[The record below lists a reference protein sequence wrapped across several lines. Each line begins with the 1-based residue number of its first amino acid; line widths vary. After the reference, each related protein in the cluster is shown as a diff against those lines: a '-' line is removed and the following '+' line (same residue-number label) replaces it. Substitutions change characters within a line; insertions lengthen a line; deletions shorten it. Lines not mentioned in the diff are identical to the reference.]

1 MILKQTFKSS
11 LIIASSFCLL
21 SLPLTACNGLSLGQI
36 GQVGQSDSGIYG
48 LPLKL
53 IHEGECQMPNYTR
66 YEVKADGTFSFAEVP
81 APGSMETTQ
90 PPFQSRK
97 LSNTEQNKLKT
108 LLKKL
113 DLAQLA
119 KADTVVPEGSPQTAD
134 CRTIEVVELPVNG
147 KATRFDSNGRKLIH
161 SQTYTAAMKELREFL
176 DNLKN
181 NPTPDPSPSAS
192 PSALPNANAALP
204 LKVTGNGE
212 CDMGEQLLYEVLPAG
227 IFRFQAD
234 PNAPV
239 VPGGPQ
245 TGLQTRQLTSQELGE
260 LANLIAELNLEKLR
274 AESKPV
280 PDDAPQTLECRTVK
294 NFTLMVQNQAK
305 TYDLNGRKF
314 VHTEAY
320 RNALIKLDS
329 HLKALAD
336 RHQNVGKQLYTLPL
350 KVSVEGECG
359 LESYTRY
366 ELKAN
371 GSFTWALENAQTLVA
386 GPPPVQSRTLSN
398 GEIETVQKWLN
409 STALQGL
416 FLQLE
421 AIPADAPQTKEC
433 RSVEKLEVTVNGQ
446 NYLLEG
452 RGTRKYRI
460 SDAYSKAL
468 GELQSLLERLAK

>member
-1 MILKQTFKSS
+1 MILNQTLKSS
-11 LIIASSFCLL
+11 LLIASSFCLL

-53 IHEGECQMPNYTR
+53 IHEGECQMPSYTR
-66 YEVKADGTFSFAEVP
+66 YEVKADGTFNFAEVP
-81 APGSMETTQ
+81 APGSMETAQ

-119 KADTVVPEGSPQTAD
+119 KADTVVPDGSPQTAD
-134 CRTIEVVELPVNG
+134 CRTIEVAELLVNG

-161 SQTYTAAMKELREFL
+161 TQAYTAAIKELREFL

-181 NPTPDPSPSAS
+181 NPTSDPSPS
-192 PSALPNANAALP
+192 PSSVQPNGDEALP

-212 CDMGEQLLYEVLPAG
+212 CDMGEQLIYEVLPSG

-245 TGLQTRQLTSQELGE
+245 TGLQTRQLTDIEHSELNV
-260 LANLIAELNLEKLR
+260 LLSELNLEKLR
-274 AESKPV
+274 TESKPV
-280 PDDAPQTLECRTVK
+280 PDDAPQTLECRTIK
-294 NFTLMVQNQAK
+294 NFSLRVGNETK

-320 RNALIKLDS
+320 RNALIKLDT

-336 RHQNVGKQLYTLPL
+336 RHQTVGKQLYTLPL
-350 KVSVEGECG
+350 KVKVEGECG
-359 LESYTRY
+359 MDSYTRY

-371 GSFTWALENAQTLVA
+371 GAFTWALENAQTLVA
-386 GPPPVQSRTLSN
+386 GPPPVKSRTLSN

-460 SDAYSKAL
+460 SEAYSKAL

>member
-1 MILKQTFKSS
+1 MILNQKLKSG
-11 LIIASSFCLL
+11 LLLAATFCLV
-21 SLPLTACNGLSLGQI
+21 SLPLTACNGLSLGQMGLI
-36 GQVGQSDSGIYG
+36 GQSDSGIYG

-66 YEVKADGTFSFAEVP
+66 YEVKADGTFGYSEVP
-81 APGSMETTQ
+81 APGSTETT
-90 PPFQSRK
+90 PPPLQSRK
-97 LSNTEQNKLKT
+97 LSNLEQNNLKA

-119 KADTVVPEGSPQTAD
+119 KADKVVPEGSPQTAE
-134 CRTIEVVELPVNG
+134 CRTVEVAELLVNG
-147 KATRFDSNGRKLIH
+147 KTTRYDSNGRKLIH
-161 SQTYTAAMKELREFL
+161 TPAYSAALKELREFL

-181 NPTPDPSPSAS
+181 NPTPDPSPS
-192 PSALPNANAALP
+192 PSVLPNGEGALP

-212 CDMGEQLLYEVLPAG
+212 CDMGEQLLYEVLPG
-227 IFRFQAD
+227 GLFRFQAGSE
-234 PNAPV
+234 AA
-239 VPGGPQ
+239 VPPQ
-245 TGLQTRQLTSQELGE
+245 GTTTGLQTRQLTAAEVNELHS
-260 LANLIAELNLEKLR
+260 LLAELNIETLR
-274 AESKPV
+274 AASKPV
-280 PDDAPQTLECRTVK
+280 PEDAPQTLECRTIK
-294 NFTLMVQNQAK
+294 NFSWMVQNQAK

-314 VHTEAY
+314 VHSEAY
-320 RNALIKLDS
+320 RNALNKLDS
-329 HLKALAD
+329 HLKVLAE
-336 RHQNVGKQLYTLPL
+336 RHQNTGKQLYTLPL
-350 KVSVEGECG
+350 KVNVEGECG
-359 LESYTRY
+359 LDSYTRY

-371 GSFTWALENAQTLVA
+371 GMFTWALENAQTLVA

-398 GEIETVQKWLN
+398 GEIESVQKWLN
-409 STALQGL
+409 SSALQGL

>member
-1 MILKQTFKSS
+1 
-11 LIIASSFCLL
+11 
-21 SLPLTACNGLSLGQI
+21 
-36 GQVGQSDSGIYG
+36 
-48 LPLKL
+48 
-53 IHEGECQMPNYTR
+53 
-66 YEVKADGTFSFAEVP
+66 
-81 APGSMETTQ
+81 METTQ
-90 PPFQSRK
+90 PPLQSRK

-113 DLAQLA
+113 DLAELA

-134 CRTIEVVELPVNG
+134 CRTIEVAELSVNG

-161 SQTYTAAMKELREFL
+161 TAAYTAAMKELREFL

-181 NPTPDPSPSAS
+181 NPMADPSPSAS
-192 PSALPNANAALP
+192 PPQSNTNTALP

-212 CDMGEQLLYEVLPAG
+212 CDMGEQVLYEVLPAG
-227 IFRFQAD
+227 LFRFLAD

-239 VPGGPQ
+239 APGGPQ

-280 PDDAPQTLECRTVK
+280 PDDAPQTLECRTLK
-294 NFTLMVQNQAK
+294 NFSLMVQNQAK

-320 RNALIKLDS
+320 RNALMKLDS
-329 HLKALAD
+329 HLKGLAD

-350 KVSVEGECG
+350 KVTVEGECG
-359 LESYTRY
+359 QESYTRY
-366 ELKAN
+366 ELKTN

-398 GEIETVQKWLN
+398 GEIESVQKLLN

-446 NYLLEG
+446 NFLLEG

-460 SDAYSKAL
+460 SEAYSKAL

>member
-1 MILKQTFKSS
+1 MVLTQKLKSGIL
-11 LIIASSFCLL
+11 IASTFCLV

-36 GQVGQSDSGIYG
+36 GQIGQTDSGIYG

-53 IHEGECQMPNYTR
+53 IHEGECQMPSYTR

-90 PPFQSRK
+90 PPLQSRM

-119 KADTVVPEGSPQTAD
+119 KADKVVPEGSPQTAD
-134 CRTIEVVELPVNG
+134 CRTIEVAELLVNG

-161 SQTYTAAMKELREFL
+161 TQAYSAAMKELREFL
-176 DNLKN
+176 DALKN
-181 NPTPDPSPSAS
+181 NPTPDPSPS
-192 PSALPNANAALP
+192 PSVQPNLSEALP

-227 IFRFQAD
+227 LFRFQAD
-234 PNAPV
+234 PNASV
-239 VPGGPQ
+239 TPGGPQ
-245 TGLQTRQLTSQELGE
+245 TGLQTRQLTSQELSE
-260 LANLIAELNLEKLR
+260 LTNLVAELKLEKLR

-280 PDDAPQTLECRTVK
+280 PEDAPQTLECRTIK
-294 NFTLMVQNQAK
+294 NFSLRVGNETK

-320 RNALIKLDS
+320 RNALIKLDT
-329 HLKALAD
+329 HLKTLAD
-336 RHQNVGKQLYTLPL
+336 RHQNVGKKLYTLPL
-350 KVSVEGECG
+350 KVNVEGECG
-359 LESYTRY
+359 LESFTRY
-366 ELKAN
+366 DLKAN

-398 GEIETVQKWLN
+398 GEIESVQKLLN

-433 RSVEKLEVTVNGQ
+433 RSIEKLEVTVNGQ

-460 SDAYSKAL
+460 SEAYSKAL

>member
-1 MILKQTFKSS
+1 MILNLKLKSGF
-11 LIIASSFCLL
+11 LIASTFCLI

-36 GQVGQSDSGIYG
+36 GQVGQTDSGIYG

-53 IHEGECQMPNYTR
+53 IHEGECQMPSYIR

-90 PPFQSRK
+90 PPLQSRM

-119 KADTVVPEGSPQTAD
+119 KADKVVPEGSPQTAD
-134 CRTIEVVELPVNG
+134 CRTIEVAELLVNG

-161 SQTYTAAMKELREFL
+161 TQAYTAAMKELREFL
-176 DNLKN
+176 DALKN
-181 NPTPDPSPSAS
+181 NPTPDPSPS
-192 PSALPNANAALP
+192 PSVQPNLNEALP

-227 IFRFQAD
+227 LFRFQAD

-239 VPGGPQ
+239 APGGPQ
-245 TGLQTRQLTSQELGE
+245 TGLQTRQLTSQELSE
-260 LANLIAELNLEKLR
+260 LTNLVAELKLEKLR

-280 PDDAPQTLECRTVK
+280 PEDAPQTLECRTIK
-294 NFTLMVQNQAK
+294 NFSLRVGNETK

-329 HLKALAD
+329 HLKGLAD
-336 RHQNVGKQLYTLPL
+336 RHQTVGKQLYTLPL
-350 KVSVEGECG
+350 KVNVEGECG

-371 GSFTWALENAQTLVA
+371 GAFTWALENAQTLVA

-398 GEIETVQKWLN
+398 GEIESVQKLLN

-460 SDAYSKAL
+460 SEAYSKAL